1 MNSEDKKVEEIL
13 SSIRTIISEDMKEG
27 NAPSL
32 TRAPTAT
39 PSKPFE
45 PVIEL
50 TQMVKED
57 GSIIN
62 LKEPEPTPAPQQSS
76 PLQAPSPYENTA
88 SVYSKRE
95 TPRLNEELIS
105 TRAAEEFTKAFHS
118 LENTIKN
125 PSPSSDAHAS
135 AQAPANFGQMT
146 LESIVHQMLQPLL
159 KDWLDRHL
167 PSLVKLLVSEQIEK
181 ILQNKQQ

>member
-32 TRAPTAT
+32 TRTSPAV

-62 LKEPEPTPAPQQSS
+62 LKESVSTPLPQSPTLRAPA
-76 PLQAPSPYENTA
+76 PYENT
-88 SVYSKRE
+88 SGVSSQME
-95 TPRLNEELIS
+95 GPRLNEELIS

-118 LENTIKN
+118 LERTIK
-125 PSPSSDAHAS
+125 SPNSSTDACTTSRAS
-135 AQAPANFGQMT
+135 TDLGQMT
-146 LESIVHQMLQPLL
+146 LEGIVHQLLQPLL

>member
-1 MNSEDKKVEEIL
+1 MSSEDKKVEEIL

-27 NAPSL
+27 NAPSF

-39 PSKPFE
+39 PSKPFD

-62 LKEPEPTPAPQQSS
+62 LKEPASTPVSQSPTLRSPAFH
-76 PLQAPSPYENTA
+76 ENTPGF
-88 SVYSKRE
+88 SSQKE
-95 TPRLNEELIS
+95 GPRLNEELIS

-125 PSPSSDAHAS
+125 PNPSTDACTTTRAS
-135 AQAPANFGQMT
+135 TDLGQMT
-146 LESIVHQMLQPLL
+146 LEGIVHQMLQPLL

-181 ILQNKQQ
+181 ILKNKQQ

>member
-1 MNSEDKKVEEIL
+1 MSSEDKKVEEIL
-13 SSIRTIISEDMKEG
+13 SSIRTIISEDIKDG
-27 NAPSL
+27 TAPSL
-32 TRAPTAT
+32 TRASAAPS
-39 PSKPFE
+39 SKPLE

-62 LKEPEPTPAPQQSS
+62 LKETESTRAPQSA
-76 PLQAPSPYENTA
+76 PLRAPS
-88 SVYSKRE
+88 VDE
-95 TPRLNEELIS
+95 TTPNVSPQRDALRLKEELIS
-105 TRAAEEFTKAFHS
+105 SRAAEEFTKAFHS
-118 LENTIKN
+118 LENTIK
-125 PSPSSDAHAS
+125 SPHAASISQSPIQTASDL
-135 AQAPANFGQMT
+135 GQMT